1 MEPCPFQGPGK
12 QNPVFIGG
20 YDNPRPTNDPSDP
33 NYWIGSGESILFDA
47 AAANSGAGGNVV
59 VNDLIRIS
67 KQAVLQ
73 SSEECDCIA
82 TVTLDIEAKP
92 VPFQYYPPTPLDVVF
107 VLDVTSSMMK
117 DASKK
122 FVQAK
127 RALINTINQL
137 WATNRNTT
145 VTIIPY
151 GRDAFVPVPSPGTG
165 FAYDYVGTL
174 FQWKRSS
181 APPASF
187 PSSTYYIGQILG
199 YRNQSNVSTTVLTDF
214 VAQTTPLA
222 ASTEQSLY
230 NFYSY
235 YKITYSDIYDPA
247 GNPLADTILPD
258 YITNV
263 YNANPS
269 AYTSNQIVNV
279 AANTPLT
286 PIGLQYSMDD
296 DGYANNTMLQNLVW
310 AIPYS
315 EDTDTEAGLR
325 AAYNLFKTPGFA
337 QSDDIFRRVVILIT
351 DGQANRSINPD
362 FPTTYVQPGDT
373 DATFYPDVP
382 GEPWKYFTY
391 LQQTQAQP
399 AQLVREISSRSA
411 TFDEIILAS
420 TRAQSIS
427 DQLKDPSDGNTQLY
441 ALGIDI
447 DAQSPG
453 PYTREDVINLMK
465 SWVSAPSYFREADTT
480 DPSAINTLLTVLV
493 NDVLHL
499 YVGCQLILQDVINNA
514 LFSYVPGSIQIRGL
528 RDGLKLR
535 SPNQPII
542 TDPANPDFTIYPKAP
557 LLPDVDDSTVVNGTI
572 IIDFGTMPLGMLSA
586 GSLTT
591 VTLTY
596 QVESNPFAN
605 GDHLHTNTD
614 NETFVSFIEPNHL
627 QAALPVIDYSTPARE
642 LFFQTPIVACTCTP
656 VPGLTLLKVADRT
669 SAAPG
674 ATVNYSIQLTN
685 TGTQTLTNITV
696 SDAILGISYVIPVL
710 NPLQTSVN
718 TFPFTI
724 PPATPA
730 GPFTNTA
737 IATNP
742 AFHNP
747 LTSTATILI
756 ELTPSLLFTKVV
768 NKRVAAPGETVIFTL
783 AATNNGSVDLINVR
797 VTDVLLGISTTIA
810 RINVGTTI
818 TADFPYVIPADAPI
832 DSVILNTATT
842 VADNLPP
849 ITVGASVIVAAVPR
863 LQIEKI
869 PDQTQVPPGTIVNF
883 TILVTNNGSTPLTNV
898 AINDPIIGL
907 STVLPILQAGETKT
921 ILFPSLIPLETT
933 AKVYTNTITAISDP
947 PPGSSTVP
955 TAEDN
960 AEVRVITNPAFGV
973 RKIPDRTTVSP
984 GGTIEYEITVAN
996 FGNIPLSPTRIVDPL
1011 LGVDRLIPALA
1022 VGEIRSIQ
1030 VQYQVPENAL
1040 IGSIINNILTAT
1052 SPEAGEAQVQA
1063 VVTVV
1068 GLGLAI
1074 AKSTDLRVA
1083 IPGDTVL
1090 YTLQVTNLLNVPQ
1103 TNVVLADP
1111 FLGLNE
1117 VIPVLAAGDTITRV
1131 IPFVVPASADGTVIH
1146 NVATCS
1152 SDQSTPQQA
1161 EAFLPVQS
1169 ELTFAV
1175 LQVTKTA
1182 DRNFVSPGSTVV
1194 YSVTVLNTGPSAA
1207 TDIAVSDSLTGIAQ
1221 TIPSLAPGESR
1232 VVTFTYTVPA
1242 ETKQGTTIHN
1252 VATVTS
1258 PQSDPRT
1265 AEENI
1270 FVALPQFFLQLTNVV
1285 DQPVVPP
1292 GTLVHFTITVTN
1304 IGPFILHNVRVI
1316 DNLTGL
1322 SVTIPELAPGESRVF
1337 VRPYRVPSNAVAG
1350 QSFTDTATAFSD
1362 ETPFEQAPATTVVVT
1377 IPEFTISKT
1386 VDRPVVTGGDTV
1398 IFTVRVQNIG
1408 NVDLADFII
1417 EDPLLDIR
1425 LRTEQL
1431 PVGSIITIRAPFVTP
1446 EVEDDTIVL
1455 NVASGRSELAALKKA
1470 EASVLVLPQEEE

>member
-20 YDNPRPTNDPSDP
+20 YDNPRTTDDPNDP
-33 NYWIGSGESILFDA
+33 NYWIGSGESNLFDA
-47 AAANSGAGGNVV
+47 AANGGAGGSIA

-82 TVTLDIEAKP
+82 TVKVDIEAKP
-92 VPFQYYPPTPLDVVF
+92 APFQYFPPTPLDVVF
-107 VLDVTSSMMK
+107 VLDVTSSMMTN
-117 DASKK
+117 ASQK

-137 WATNRNTT
+137 WAANRNTT

-151 GRDAFVPVPSPGTG
+151 GRDAFVPIPSPGTG
-165 FAYDYVGTL
+165 FGYDYVGTL

-214 VAQTTPLA
+214 ITQTTPRA
-222 ASTEQSLY
+222 ASAEQSLY

-235 YKITYSDIYDPA
+235 YKITYSDIYDAA
-247 GNPLADTILPD
+247 GNPLADTILPS

-269 AYTSNQIVNV
+269 AYASNPIVNI
-279 AANTPLT
+279 AASTPLT
-286 PIGLQYSMDD
+286 PIQTQYSMDD
-296 DGYANNTMLQNLVW
+296 DGYANNSILQNLVW

-351 DGQANRSINPD
+351 DGQANRSVNPA
-362 FPTTYVQPGDT
+362 FPATYVQPGDT
-373 DATFYPDVP
+373 DATFFPDVP

-391 LQQTQAQP
+391 LRQTET
-399 AQLVREISSRSA
+399 QLVREISSRSS
-411 TFDEIILAS
+411 TFEEIALAS
-420 TRAQSIS
+420 TRAQAIS

-447 DAQSPG
+447 AAQSPG

-465 SWVSAPSYFREADTT
+465 SWVSAPSYFREAITT
-480 DPSAINTLLTVLV
+480 DPDAINTLLTALV

-499 YVGCQLILQDVINNA
+499 YAGSRLVLQDVINNA
-514 LFSYVPGSIQIRGL
+514 LFSYVPGSIQIRGVH
-528 RDGLKLR
+528 DGLKLR
-535 SPNQPII
+535 SPNQPVII
-542 TDPANPDFTIYPKAP
+542 DPADPDFTIYPKAP
-557 LLPDVDDSTVVNGTI
+557 LLPDVGDGSVVNGSI
-572 IIDFGTMPLGMLSA
+572 VIDFGTMPLGMLSA

-596 QVESNPFAN
+596 QLQSNPFAN
-605 GDHLHTNTD
+605 GNHLHTNTD
-614 NETFVSFIEPNHL
+614 DQTFVAFVEPNHL
-627 QAALPVIDYSTPARE
+627 QAALPVIDYSSPQKQ

-656 VPGLTLLKVADRT
+656 VPGLSLLKVADRT

-674 ATVNYSIQLTN
+674 DTVNYSIQLTN
-685 TGTQTLTNITV
+685 TGTQSLTDITV
-696 SDAILGISYVIPVL
+696 ADSVLGIRFVIPVL
-710 NPLQTSVN
+710 DPLETSVN
-718 TFPFTI
+718 TFPYTI
-724 PPATPA
+724 PPGTPA

-737 IATNP
+737 VAANP
-742 AFHNP
+742 VFPDP
-747 LTSTATILI
+747 LTSSAVVLI
-756 ELTPSLLFTKVV
+756 EETPSLLFTKVV
-768 NKRVAAPGETVIFTL
+768 NKRAAAPGETVIFTL
-783 AATNNGSVDLINVR
+783 TATNNGNVDLINVR
-797 VTDVLLGISTTIA
+797 VTDALLGISTTIA
-810 RINVGTTI
+810 RINAGTTI
-818 TADFPYVIPADAPI
+818 TSDFPYVIPADAPI

-842 VADNLPP
+842 AADNLPP

-898 AINDPIIGL
+898 AVNDPIIGF
-907 STVLPILQAGETKT
+907 STVLPVLRPGETTT
-921 ILFPSLIPLETT
+921 IIFPSLIPLETT

-947 PPGSSTVP
+947 PPGSGTVP
-955 TAEDN
+955 TAEAN
-960 AEVRVITNPAFGV
+960 AEVQVVTSPALGV
-973 RKIPDRTTVSP
+973 RKIPNRTTVSP
-984 GGTIEYEITVAN
+984 GETIEYEITVAN

-1011 LGVDRLIPALA
+1011 LNIDRIIPALA
-1022 VGEIRSIQ
+1022 VGEIHSVR
-1030 VQYQVPENAL
+1030 VPYQVPADAV

-1052 SPEAGEAQVQA
+1052 SPEAGEVQAQA

-1068 GLGLAI
+1068 GSGLAI
-1074 AKSTDLRVA
+1074 AKSTDLRTA
-1083 IPGDTVL
+1083 IPGDTVS

-1117 VIPVLAAGDTITRV
+1117 VIPVLAAGATVTRV
-1131 IPFVVPASADGTVIH
+1131 IPFVVPSSADGTVIR
-1146 NVATCS
+1146 NVAACS

-1161 EAFLPVQS
+1161 EALLPVQS
-1169 ELTFAV
+1169 ELSFAV

-1182 DRNFVSPGSTVV
+1182 DRNFVSPGAAAV

-1207 TDIAVSDSLTGIAQ
+1207 TDIAVSDSLTGTTQ
-1221 TIPSLAPGESR
+1221 TIPALAPGESR
-1232 VVTFTYTVPA
+1232 IVTFTYAVP
-1242 ETKQGTTIHN
+1242 EGTKQGTTIRN

-1265 AEENI
+1265 AEDTI

-1285 DQPVVPP
+1285 DQPVVSP

-1304 IGPFILHNVRVI
+1304 IGPFTLHNVRVI

-1337 VRPYRVPSNAVAG
+1337 VRPYRVPANAVAG
-1350 QSFTDTATAFSD
+1350 QSFTDIATAFSD
-1362 ETPFEQAPATTVVVT
+1362 ETPFEQAPATTVAVT

-1386 VDRPVVTGGDTV
+1386 VDKPVVVGGETV
-1398 IFTVRVQNIG
+1398 RFTVRFQNIG
-1408 NVDLADFII
+1408 NIDLTDFVID
-1417 EDPLLDIR
+1417 DPLLNIH
-1425 LRTEQL
+1425 LRTVRFR
-1431 PVGSIITIRAPFVTP
+1431 VGSIITIRASFVTP
-1446 EVEDDTIVL
+1446 EVEEDTIVL
-1455 NVASGRSELAALKKA
+1455 NTASGRSELAALKNA